1 MLGIDDGGGIRF
13 GMPDGDTLAIAVPV
27 LEAMVVA
34 IVGICVCAAESAALN
49 AHSKGRRRNRFIVIG
64 DPFHLAAG

>member
-13 GMPDGDTLAIAVPV
+13 GMPDGDTLAVAMPV

-34 IVGICVCAAESAALN
+34 VVGICVCAVESAGLN
-49 AHSKGRRRNRFIVIG
+49 AHSRGRRRSRFIVVE